1 MPALGIVDLP
11 TEILL
16 NILEF
21 VEEESLFYLALLS
34 RRFNVIALRIYFA
47 RQKVDFESESGV
59 LCTVGRQA
67 RGDLLSAMQ
76 ICLFIQSLDSVIF
89 SIPRS
94 SSDTSITPFLRD
106 TKRVETFISRLT
118 SVKKVSLRLGSPE
131 KRASISL
138 RGGDELCAWSAH
150 VGKLLNNL
158 VQCGCL
164 YLSIIDYSA
173 IETKRPG
180 LVNRL
185 VRRVTRRSNSI
196 YSIPAFPS
204 GTSQLTTL
212 VLDSATFLTS
222 PRIDWVLTAL
232 RQA

>member
-1 MPALGIVDLP
+1 ESDAHSPSK
-11 TEILL
+11 LL
-16 NILEF
+16 AGLWRQL
-21 VEEESLFYLALLS
+21 VSHCT
-34 RRFNVIALRIYFA
+34 RFNVIALRIYFA

-89 SIPRS
+89 SIPRG

-106 TKRVETFISRLT
+106 TKRLETFISGLT
-118 SVKKVSLRLGSPE
+118 SVKKVLLRLGSPE

-158 VQCGCL
+158 IQCGCL

-173 IETKRPG
+173 IETNRPYMCHSPG

-222 PRIDWVLTAL
+222 PRIDWVLAAL
-232 RQA
+232 RQAP